1 MESLISEETPPV
13 AYATFAPNGKFVL
26 SACLDSTIK
35 LWNLQNKKPFK
46 TYKGGL
52 QASSPLAG
60 QRDKAWSCS
69 DSCLKVETHIECVL
83 MVCKS
88 AYAKRLN

>member
-52 QASSPLAG
+52 QASLPVTG
-60 QRDKAWSCS
+60 QRNKVWSCS
-69 DSCLKVETHIECVL
+69 DSCLSWRHT
-83 MVCKS
+83 
-88 AYAKRLN
+88 

>member
-46 TYKGGL
+46 TYKGTFRLPLTGQSLEL
-52 QASSPLAG
+52 Q
-60 QRDKAWSCS
+60 
-69 DSCLKVETHIECVL
+69 
-83 MVCKS
+83 
-88 AYAKRLN
+88 